1 MPCKLNLLPCARA
14 PIPVPAKAHFAS
26 FLDVPTSSWIF
37 RRMQSFGYSKTV
49 YRIDRVSKFVP
60 PLSPVS
66 HSNRLWRQVR
76 HAALRASVSYLTSS
90 DQHQIAQSLSLMYPM
105 LDTLPSLP
113 HAHLPKFLI
122 TLTPL
127 TTSHPQLFQPHL
139 QVLLSFLPALIIPS
153 ADSGPTPTVARP
165 FPGTQSFTFPPTP
178 NGGLPDDDELDE
190 EAEEVRK
197 AALEFMISLSEAKP
211 AMVRRVDGWVSA
223 IVRGCLGGMGE
234 LRDDELST
242 WLDADVRGYSIP
254 QTYIPLCLRIAL
266 TFLLSQPADDPT
278 DDMYPHVYEQALDRL
293 ACAVGGK
300 AVLPAAFQHIPGML
314 ASHDWKLRHAGLMAI
329 ASVAEG
335 TSKVIILLTHAPGCV
350 LQVTEGYG

>member
-1 MPCKLNLLPCARA
+1 
-14 PIPVPAKAHFAS
+14 
-26 FLDVPTSSWIF
+26 
-37 RRMQSFGYSKTV
+37 
-49 YRIDRVSKFVP
+49 
-60 PLSPVS
+60 
-66 HSNRLWRQVR
+66 
-76 HAALRASVSYLTSS
+76 
-90 DQHQIAQSLSLMYPM
+90 MYPM

-127 TTSHPQLFQPHL
+127 TSSHPHLFAPHL

-178 NGGLPDDDELDE
+178 NGGPPDDEELDE

-211 AMVRRVDGWVSA
+211 PIVRRVDGWVSA

-242 WLDADVRGYSIP
+242 WLDADVRH
-254 QTYIPLCLRIAL
+254 
-266 TFLLSQPADDPT
+266 LSKHSSLFTIDPFSPQPADDPT
-278 DDMYPHVYEQALDRL
+278 DDTYPHVYEQALDRL

-335 TSKVIILLTHAPGCV
+335 TSKVTAYPRAKMPIPDVPCR
-350 LQVTEGYG
+350 

>member
-1 MPCKLNLLPCARA
+1 
-14 PIPVPAKAHFAS
+14 
-26 FLDVPTSSWIF
+26 
-37 RRMQSFGYSKTV
+37 
-49 YRIDRVSKFVP
+49 
-60 PLSPVS
+60 
-66 HSNRLWRQVR
+66 
-76 HAALRASVSYLTSS
+76 
-90 DQHQIAQSLSLMYPM
+90 M

-113 HAHLPKFLI
+113 NAHLPKFLI
-122 TLTPL
+122 TITPL

-165 FPGTQSFTFPPTP
+165 FPGTQSFTFPPTS
-178 NGGLPDDDELDE
+178 NGGPPDDDELDE

-223 IVRGCLGGMGE
+223 MVRGCLGGMGE

-242 WLDADVRGYSIP
+242 WLDADVRGSSIP
-254 QTYIPLCLRIAL
+254 QTYIFSLNRPTSLA
-266 TFLLSQPADDPT
+266 FQPADDPT
-278 DDMYPHVYEQALDRL
+278 DDLYPHVYEQALDRL

-335 TSKVIILLTHAPGCV
+335 TSKVV
-350 LQVTEGYG
+350 

>member
-1 MPCKLNLLPCARA
+1 MRIPHLLGLSESRHGSSDGRSSSGTPGRSTGSTERRGS
-14 PIPVPAKAHFAS
+14 S
-26 FLDVPTSSWIF
+26 FP
-37 RRMQSFGYSKTV
+37 TV
-49 YRIDRVSKFVP
+49 YI
-60 PLSPVS
+60 PLIQF
-66 HSNRLWRQVR
+66 LLQVR

-127 TTSHPQLFQPHL
+127 TSSHPQLFAPHL

-165 FPGTQSFTFPPTP
+165 YPGTQSFTFPPTQ
-178 NGGLPDDDELDE
+178 NGGPPDDEELDE

-242 WLDADVRGYSIP
+242 WLDADVRGPFS
-254 QTYIPLCLRIAL
+254 
-266 TFLLSQPADDPT
+266 
-278 DDMYPHVYEQALDRL
+278 
-293 ACAVGGK
+293 K
-300 AVLPAAFQHIPGML
+300 L
-314 ASHDWKLRHAGLMAI
+314 ASFVPIRLYPFFFTSQRMTQQTTRILTC
-329 ASVAEG
+329 
-335 TSKVIILLTHAPGCV
+335 TSKPWTA
-350 LQVTEGYG
+350 

>member
-1 MPCKLNLLPCARA
+1 
-14 PIPVPAKAHFAS
+14 
-26 FLDVPTSSWIF
+26 
-37 RRMQSFGYSKTV
+37 
-49 YRIDRVSKFVP
+49 
-60 PLSPVS
+60 
-66 HSNRLWRQVR
+66 
-76 HAALRASVSYLTSS
+76 
-90 DQHQIAQSLSLMYPM
+90 MYPM

-178 NGGLPDDDELDE
+178 NGGPPDDDELDE

-242 WLDADVRGYSIP
+242 WLDADVRGSSIP
-254 QTYIPLCLRIAL
+254 QTYISLRIRIGQPL
-266 TFLLSQPADDPT
+266 FLFSQRMTPRMICTRTYTSRPWTAWHVLLAERLFCPRRSSISRECWHPTIGSFGTQGSWQSPPWRRVPA
-278 DDMYPHVYEQALDRL
+278 R
-293 ACAVGGK
+293 
-300 AVLPAAFQHIPGML
+300 
-314 ASHDWKLRHAGLMAI
+314 
-329 ASVAEG
+329 
-335 TSKVIILLTHAPGCV
+335 
-350 LQVTEGYG
+350 